1 MKLFS
6 RATARR
12 EKRIQDKFHQYFD
25 GLRQIVC
32 RLHEALASYVDQDR
46 SQFTELLDEINA
58 LEHRLDE
65 DRRDIEAEIY
75 GRRLLPDTR
84 DDILG
89 LLENMDKIPDRVQSV
104 TRGLM
109 LQNPEIPRSLSDD
122 LRQLSDYI
130 VEAIQ
135 ILIEVTY
142 AFLNKPVKV
151 RDLVIQLS
159 RVEHAADLVEQRL
172 IALAFDAPDR
182 ELAHKMQLQALIA
195 RIGSVCDLAEDVGDR
210 LMIASL
216 KRAL

>member
-6 RATARR
+6 RATASR

-25 GLRQIVC
+25 GLRHIV
-32 RLHEALASYVDQDR
+32 RRMHEALASYMDQDSSR
-46 SQFTELLDEINA
+46 FTELLNEINA

-65 DRRDIEAEIY
+65 DRRHIEAEIY

-84 DDILG
+84 DDILV

-104 TRGLM
+104 TRGLK
-109 LQNPEIPRSLSDD
+109 LQNPDIPRSLNND

-142 AFLNKPVKV
+142 AFLNKPIEV

-182 ELAHKMQLQALIA
+182 ELAHKVQLQALIE